1 MKNLVALEK
10 LASMRADVHLI
21 SRLILTLLGLIVFP
35 KEGGEFDASYDV
47 QLDKL
52 NDWPKWDTTT
62 GEVKTLKQL
71 LINLRH
77 AVSHRNIEFSS
88 EGRRYEDVYTRLSNI
103 HKHYDK
109 KTKVQHKTLRWRGG
123 IEALALRVFCDRLA
137 VFILHK

>member
-1 MKNLVALEK
+1 MYNRNEPTGLVERTMKNLVALEK

-21 SRLILTLLGLIVFP
+21 SQLILTLLGLIVFP

-88 EGRRYEDVYTRLSNI
+88 EGRRYEDVYLVFSNI
-103 HKHYDK
+103 HKHYARRQRFS
-109 KTKVQHKTLRWRGG
+109 TKR
-123 IEALALRVFCDRLA
+123 
-137 VFILHK
+137 